1 MLQISIKNKIGVI
14 LFILL
19 CLSAITGYY
28 TYLVSTKL
36 AFIRILPIAAFC
48 FLLCLPKSKYDR
60 SYCYTVGFFLVYTAY
75 TVFLSIFYV
84 EFVRLLDV
92 LNYVL
97 GFVIVYCSLTLIYI
111 DAKKYLHYFFLISCL
126 ASIALSLMAWFEY
139 FTNFHLSASFSCLPE
154 NERTNFPCAFWANP
168 NDFAIVLS
176 LFFIYVLAY
185 SKNCRKKRL
194 WFVELLYILFICCTL
209 LLLRCRIA
217 ELVVGIFLIFY
228 FRHFIKEN
236 KIIWLIF
243 LLGGAVVMFYFWLL
257 GTDSSTNLRG
267 NLYCYSF
274 KSLFDSYFLG
284 FGAGM
289 DRHYFMSLNNYAL
302 FHGIVNT
309 HSFLFEMLISS
320 GLVVF
325 LLYVAL
331 LTYIENKTL
340 KIAKNEFVLLPI
352 LYVMLLFAPSSSVD
366 LWIYYIFFAV
376 YVGYIHCGKELCST
390 N

>member
-1 MLQISIKNKIGVI
+1 MV
-14 LFILL
+14 
-19 CLSAITGYY
+19 C
-28 TYLVSTKL
+28 
-36 AFIRILPIAAFC
+36 
-48 FLLCLPKSKYDR
+48 
-60 SYCYTVGFFLVYTAY
+60 
-75 TVFLSIFYV
+75 
-84 EFVRLLDV
+84 
-92 LNYVL
+92 
-97 GFVIVYCSLTLIYI
+97 
-111 DAKKYLHYFFLISCL
+111 
-126 ASIALSLMAWFEY
+126 
-139 FTNFHLSASFSCLPE
+139 
-154 NERTNFPCAFWANP
+154 
-168 NDFAIVLS
+168 
-176 LFFIYVLAY
+176 
-185 SKNCRKKRL
+185 
-194 WFVELLYILFICCTL
+194 ELLYILFICCTL

-352 LYVMLLFAPSSSVD
+352 LYVVLLFAPSSSVD
-366 LWIYYIFFAV
+366 LWIHYIFFSV
-376 YVGYIHCGKELCST
+376 FVGISIVERNCST